1 MKYLLDINKTYF
13 FLRCCGYVLQPKKKK
28 KKRPTKQK
36 IPSKTNKQTN
46 KYERNPYPVIF
57 TYKRE
62 LIKTGICLDSYEP
75 AIPSAILV

>member
-1 MKYLLDINKTYF
+1 MSYN
-13 FLRCCGYVLQPKKKK
+13 QKKKK
-28 KKRPTKQK
+28 KGQPNKK